1 MLPIRID
8 VPRLA
13 ILDLVFL
20 VHALLRRLLLLEP
33 LFTTETFDNNDED
46 KYSLRRRGSPFKG
59 PHSFGVGCC

>member
-13 ILDLVFL
+13 ILDLDFL

-33 LFTTETFDNNDED
+33 LFTTETFDDDDED
-46 KYSLRRRGSPFKG
+46 KYSLPRRGSPFKG
-59 PHSFGVGCC
+59 PHLFGVGCC